1 MTPRSFD
8 LLMFLDAQS
17 NCAMRFAE
25 SIYKVRGRKE
35 RESSALNQHC
45 PLFFRGNHHC
55 FHCMGR
61 RRSI

>member
-25 SIYKVRGRKE
+25 SIYEVRGRKE

-45 PLFFRGNHHC
+45 PLFFGATTIA
-55 FHCMGR
+55 FIVWGEGGA
-61 RRSI
+61 